1 MYKKYIIV
9 ITLPIVLLGCSF
21 LDFDESIGKTDDI
34 AYGYFDELSRHVTHI
49 YGQMSPDWGV
59 LNGALME
66 SASDNAV
73 YTWQDSKIYDVYNNA
88 WSSINLVDNKWSSYY
103 TAIRSA
109 NLFLQNYSLDK
120 LKRFENN
127 INYKEDIEK
136 AEKYPY
142 EVRFLRAF
150 FYFELA
156 KRYGNIPLI
165 TTVYEK
171 DEINSVSQ
179 THLDT
184 IIQFIS
190 NECDSIR
197 PYLPANHRTFYN
209 ETGRVTKGAA
219 MALKSRA
226 LLYAASPLHNS
237 TVDPEKWGDA
247 AKAAGDLISVSTSE
261 GWYFLDPNVNLFS
274 NGNDVLRARE
284 LIFER
289 RGALSSSFEEINLP
303 IGFYTAKSGNTPS
316 QNLVDAFEMI
326 DGTSF
331 DWNNPEH
338 AANPYLNRDP
348 RLAKTIVLNGS
359 KILNETV
366 ETYNGGKNGFPIV
379 GASRS
384 GYYLRK
390 YIDAR
395 VSLDP
400 VNPVQRP
407 HHFVLF
413 RYAEIFLNYAEAL
426 NEYKGPDY
434 TDEIF
439 SISAREALN
448 RIRTYVRMPLITD
461 AISKDSFRERVR
473 NERRV
478 ELAFEDHRFWD
489 IRRWKIGEVV
499 NNIYG
504 ISIERNNSV
513 FTFEKILI
521 QRRIWEDKMYLYP
534 IPKSELFINPN
545 LSQNHGWEQ

>member
-1 MYKKYIIV
+1 MYKKYIV
-9 ITLPIVLLGCSF
+9 MITLPIVLLGCNF

-66 SASDNAV
+66 SATDNAV

-88 WSSINLVDNKWSSYY
+88 WSSINLVDNKWNLYY

-109 NLFLQNYSLDK
+109 NLFLHNYSLDR

-156 KRYGNIPLI
+156 KRYGNIPLL

-171 DEINSVSQ
+171 DKINSVSQ
-179 THLDT
+179 TPFDS
-184 IIQFIS
+184 IVQFIA
-190 NECDSIR
+190 NECDSII

-226 LLYAASPLHNS
+226 LLYAASPLHNL
-237 TVDPEKWGDA
+237 TDDLEKWGKA

-261 GWYFLDPNVNLFS
+261 SWYFLDPNVNLFS
-274 NGNDVLRARE
+274 NGNDVLKARE

-289 RGALSSSFEEINLP
+289 RGALSSSFEETNLP
-303 IGFYTAKSGNTPS
+303 IGFYTAKSGNTPT

-326 DGTSF
+326 DGTPF
-331 DWNNPEH
+331 DWSNPEH

-348 RLAKTIVLNGS
+348 RLAKIIVYNGA
-359 KILNETV
+359 KIINETV
-366 ETYNGGKNGFPIV
+366 ETFKGGKNATPIV
-379 GASRS
+379 GASLS

-413 RYAEIFLNYAEAL
+413 RYAEVFLNYAEAL

-434 TDEIF
+434 TDDIF
-439 SISAREALN
+439 TISARDALN

-461 AISKDSFRERVR
+461 AISKDSFRERVK

-504 ISIERNNSV
+504 ISIEKNNAV
-513 FTFEKILI
+513 FTYEKKLI
-521 QRRIWEDKMYLYP
+521 QRRVWDNKMYLYP
-534 IPKSELFINPN
+534 IPKSELFINSN
-545 LSQNHGWEQ
+545 LSQNPGWE